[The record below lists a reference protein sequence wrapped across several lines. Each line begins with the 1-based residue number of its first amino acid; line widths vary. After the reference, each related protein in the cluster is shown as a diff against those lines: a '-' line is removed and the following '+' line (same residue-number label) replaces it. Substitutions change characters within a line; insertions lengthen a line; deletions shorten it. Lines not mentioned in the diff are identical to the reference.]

1 MTNGSGTKAL
11 VADNRVEEYKKLG
24 FSAVTEEE
32 PEVSAVTEEE
42 PEVSEKKPV
51 TKRKTTKKA
60 E

>member
-11 VADNRVEEYKKLG
+11 VTDNRVEEYKKLG
-24 FSAVTEEE
+24 F
-32 PEVSAVTEEE
+32 SAVTEEE